1 MQYSVGSSN
10 FLSTVAMVS
19 SSSRSHLVAN
29 CFRNVGVR
37 NRNWRHRTTGSR
49 DRRPAA
55 VFAVRR
61 ARAVATWRRRCDV
74 CRTRSKRPHLHT
86 TSLPLRPVYSDTTQ
100 LNSTELISGLW
111 MNVVT
116 QLTQFVSRDVI
127 NKNTTDLAV
136 RCSTG
141 SVEFSW
147 IELSCV
153 AINTP
158 LKILLRR
165 KITEQRTTIQKYGD
179 WYTGL
184 WWVGCCIWIW
194 YSEEGFGRAAAHI
207 RYAALYW

>member
-100 LNSTELISGLW
+100 LNW
-111 MNVVT
+111 T
-116 QLTQFVSRDVI
+116 QLRSMNERSDPVDSVCRSWRHKQ
-127 NKNTTDLAV
+127 NTTDLAV